1 MKLLLF
7 ATLILLS
14 LITLTNS
21 CGIKTP
27 QLDNKELFT
36 QNTELD
42 SLSPEENILSEPN
55 VDLYVPSRTI
65 LTDLIHTK
73 LEISFDWKKKHVLGT
88 AFITAKPHFYKSD
101 SVYLDAQFMDIKSIT
116 LAENR
121 LEFSYLNN
129 RIGIKLDKKY
139 TKDESYTLKINY
151 TAKPNEF
158 TDDINSENK
167 GMYFINTDSKNS
179 ALMPQIWTQ
188 GETQANSVW
197 FPTIDSPNS
206 KSSQE
211 MFIRVEK
218 KYKTLSNGKLIS
230 SELHQDGTR
239 TDHWKQELP
248 HSTYLFMLAVGE
260 FKCVKD
266 NYKKADGSMME
277 VNYYVEPEWEK
288 YAKAI
293 FGETPKMIAYFSKIT
308 GVDYPWDKYSQ
319 IVVRDYIS
327 GAMENTGAVVFGD
340 YVYKTDRELLDNNDQ
355 SVIAHELFHH
365 WFGDLVT
372 CESWANLPLNES
384 FANYAQY
391 LWDEHRY
398 GKYQADLGNEI
409 EVSEFKSAYEIGEN
423 HDLIWYTHP
432 TRDAMF
438 DKHSYNKGGRVLHM
452 LRSIIGDDAFFMG
465 LKKYLTTHKFKSAEI
480 HDLRL
485 AFEEVSGQDLN
496 WFFNQWFLGSFIP
509 ELTLDYYVSKK
520 NQEVVVTVTQEK
532 DAKLFRLPVTIFVYD
547 EAGTHEYTAEID
559 ELENKFVYP
568 IKGKLKSIVFD
579 PQDILLAYKK
589 ENKDRS
595 YFNQQYYLSNTYAS
609 KRDALLYGTSI
620 GDSLG
625 EHLILDALKDP
636 FWKIREL
643 AIDKAAQL
651 SDLNKKSALKII
663 VQLMKTDSSSY
674 VRLKAV
680 DFVSNEDPIL
690 LEKNILYL
698 LEKDQSYLVLEKAMQ
713 TINIVNPIMAE
724 EYLKPL
730 EKDSSSK
737 IKLIL
742 SKLYSTTRDIKH
754 FSFYSTLLEMYSLPG
769 YQGLE
774 HLTNFTVYISTL
786 PFEYQQKALKI
797 FENQNKFGTFYTKMY
812 LKEDVDY
819 LISSIK
825 NTLSDDDLEDKGL
838 RSMKELY
845 INQLNDFI
853 NQLELTK

>member
-27 QLDNKELFT
+27 QLENKELFT
-36 QNTELD
+36 QNSELD

-73 LEISFDWKKKHVLGT
+73 LEISFDWNKKHVFGT

-139 TKDESYTLKINY
+139 TKDESFTLKINY

-211 MFIRVEK
+211 MFIRVDK

-266 NYKKADGSMME
+266 IYKKADGSIMD

-423 HDLIWYTHP
+423 HNLIWYNHP

-452 LRSIIGDDAFFMG
+452 LRSILGDDAFFMG

-509 ELTLDYYVSKK
+509 ELTIDYYVSKK

-589 ENKDRS
+589 EIKDQS

-609 KRDALLYGTSI
+609 KRDAILYGTSI

-730 EKDSSSK
+730 ENDSSSK

>member
-36 QNTELD
+36 QNSELD

-73 LEISFDWKKKHVLGT
+73 LEISFDWNKKHVFGT

-139 TKDESYTLKINY
+139 TKDESFTLKINY

-211 MFIRVEK
+211 MFIRVDK

-266 NYKKADGSMME
+266 NYKKADGSIMD

-423 HDLIWYTHP
+423 HNLIWYNHP

-452 LRSIIGDDAFFMG
+452 LRSILGDDAFFMG

-509 ELTLDYYVSKK
+509 ELTIDYYVSKK

-589 ENKDRS
+589 EIKDRS

-609 KRDALLYGTSI
+609 KRDAILYGTSI

-730 EKDSSSK
+730 ENDSSSK

>member
-27 QLDNKELFT
+27 QLENKELFT
-36 QNTELD
+36 QNSELD
-42 SLSPEENILSEPN
+42 SLSPEENILSQPN

-73 LEISFDWKKKHVLGT
+73 LEISFDWNKKHVFGT

-139 TKDESYTLKINY
+139 TKDESFTLKINY

-211 MFIRVEK
+211 MFIRVDK

-266 NYKKADGSMME
+266 NYKKADGSIMD

-423 HDLIWYTHP
+423 HNLIWYNHP

-452 LRSIIGDDAFFMG
+452 LRSILGDDAFFMG

-509 ELTLDYYVSKK
+509 ELTIDYYVSKK

-579 PQDILLAYKK
+579 PEDILLAYKK
-589 ENKDRS
+589 EIKDQS

-609 KRDALLYGTSI
+609 KRDAILYGTSI

-730 EKDSSSK
+730 ENDSSSK

>member
-121 LEFSYLNN
+121 MEFSYLNN

-266 NYKKADGSMME
+266 NYKKADGSIMD

-452 LRSIIGDDAFFMG
+452 LRSILGDDAFFMG

-589 ENKDRS
+589 EIKDRS

-713 TINIVNPIMAE
+713 KINIVNPIMAE

-797 FENQNKFGTFYTKMY
+797 FENQYKFGTFYTKMY

-819 LISSIK
+819 LINSIK
-825 NTLSDDDLEDKGL
+825 NTFSDDDLEDKGL

>member
-27 QLDNKELFT
+27 QLENKELFT
-36 QNTELD
+36 QNSELD

-73 LEISFDWKKKHVLGT
+73 LEISFDWNKKHVFGT

-139 TKDESYTLKINY
+139 TKDESFTLKINY

-211 MFIRVEK
+211 MFIRVDK

-266 NYKKADGSMME
+266 IYKKADGSIMD

-423 HDLIWYTHP
+423 HNLIWYNHP

-452 LRSIIGDDAFFMG
+452 LRSILGDDAFFMG

-509 ELTLDYYVSKK
+509 ELTIDYYVSKK

-589 ENKDRS
+589 EIKDQS

-609 KRDALLYGTSI
+609 KRDAILYGTSI

-713 TINIVNPIMAE
+713 SINIVNPIMAE

-730 EKDSSSK
+730 ENDSSSK